1 MARKIKL
8 AMASIA
14 LLGLVACGGVDV
26 DSGVSPSLSGSTS
39 GDSASEGNKQPTILP
54 GPDHQDGVPT
64 DEETD
69 DGVSGGNDVAPPES
83 PDSLGVTPNNKN
95 PN

>member
-1 MARKIKL
+1 MVRKLKL
-8 AMASIA
+8 AMTSIA

-64 DEETD
+64 DEETS
-69 DGVSGGNDVAPPES
+69 DGVPGGNDVAPPET
-83 PDSLGVTPNNKN
+83 PDSLGLAPKSKGSN
-95 PN
+95 